1 MSFNLEATEQGTRL
15 DYRYVVNG
23 RDVEEWA
30 EPVDRVQGG
39 QLDRLKRYVET
50 GVPVATMD

>member
-23 RDVEEWA
+23 RGVEEWA

-39 QLDRLKRYVET
+39 QLARLKRYVET
-50 GVPVATMD
+50 GQPAPATE